1 MPSKAFYC
9 KLVAPRPSFAQDM
22 SPAEAQAMQDHGV
35 YWRNQMGTGRVV
47 VFGLVAD
54 PTAAFGVIILEV
66 PDAEAARRLTANDP
80 AIQAGFGL
88 RYEIHPMPLGA
99 TYPSKGA
106 A

>member
-9 KLVAPRPSFAQDM
+9 KLVPPRPAFAQNM
-22 SPAEAQAMQDHGV
+22 SPTEAQAMQNHGA
-35 YWRNQMGTGRVV
+35 YWRDQMRSGQVV

-54 PTAAFGVIILEV
+54 PTAAFGVVILEV
-66 PDAEAARRLTANDP
+66 PDAEAARRLTADDP

-99 TYPSKGA
+99 TYRSKDPA
-106 A
+106 